1 MKKNKNKTPMVLGL
15 ICSVLFFAGAIPFA
29 ILGVV
34 NQDYFF
40 FIPVG
45 FCVPFG
51 VLFTILSVK
60 SLKSKGACT
69 ALIVFGAIFC
79 LYLFGILLLIAGI
92 KGRKQLKAEEL
103 ERAKTADITM
113 DINAAG
119 EVAPVIPESA
129 GVAVTETVHSGI
141 SVKGKKG
148 IMISLIVS
156 YVLLFS
162 AGLFLAVAPLVS
174 QAFGDDLET
183 RAVVISVGLM
193 WLALVPSLGFY
204 FATISPFRIGKR
216 KKILIF
222 VLSAILLVATTV
234 VFFIITNTVELE
246 GNPVNSYYDDEDAW
260 FIPLSMIFGALGT
273 ICCYALTALKINP
286 AKVSRLKGLITA
298 KEKYPD
304 AFILISTVLLTW
316 LVAFVAF
323 VFAIICI
330 GLFVLLA
337 IVYFLSVLRLGYGS
351 GSSGDDM
358 RAYTFTN
365 DMGCSQTVYS
375 SDGVNFYDSNGAF
388 VGKSDDG
395 GNNIYK

>member
-1 MKKNKNKTPMVLGL
+1 MTKKKTSMVLGL
-15 ICSVLFFAGAIPFA
+15 VCSVLFFAGAIPFA
-29 ILGVV
+29 ILGIV
-34 NQDYFF
+34 NEDYFF
-40 FIPVG
+40 FISMG
-45 FCVPFG
+45 LCVLFG
-51 VLFTILSVK
+51 VLFTVLSVK

-79 LYLFGILLLIAGI
+79 LYIFGILLLLAGI
-92 KGRKQLKAEEL
+92 KGREQLKAEEL
-103 ERAKTADITM
+103 ERAKNTDMTM
-113 DINAAG
+113 DINGA
-119 EVAPVIPESA
+119 EEDAPVIPESA
-129 GVAVTETVHSGI
+129 CVAVTETVQPQI
-141 SVKGKKG
+141 SAKAKKG

-156 YVLLFS
+156 YVLLLL
-162 AGLFLAVAPLVS
+162 AGVLLAAVPQISKAL
-174 QAFGDDLET
+174 GDDLET
-183 RAVVISVGLM
+183 RATVMSVGLM
-193 WLALVPSLGFY
+193 WIALVPSLGFY
-204 FATISPFRIGKR
+204 FATVSPFDISKR
-216 KKILIF
+216 KKIVIF
-222 VLSAILLVATTV
+222 VLSAILLVATTA
-234 VFFIITNTVELE
+234 VFFVITNTVELE
-246 GNPVNSYYDDEDAW
+246 GNPINSYYDNEDTW
-260 FIPLSMIFGALGT
+260 FIPLSMVFGALGT

-286 AKVSRLKGLITA
+286 AKVPRLKRLITV

-358 RAYTFTN
+358 QAYTFTN

-375 SDGVNFYDSNGAF
+375 SDGVNFYDSNGAL

>member
-1 MKKNKNKTPMVLGL
+1 MTKKKTSMVLGL
-15 ICSVLFFAGAIPFA
+15 VCSVLFFAGAIPFA
-29 ILGVV
+29 ILGIV
-34 NQDYFF
+34 NEDYFF
-40 FIPVG
+40 FISMG
-45 FCVPFG
+45 LCVLFG
-51 VLFTILSVK
+51 VLFTVLSVK

-79 LYLFGILLLIAGI
+79 LYIFGILLLLAGI
-92 KGRKQLKAEEL
+92 KGREQLKAEEL
-103 ERAKTADITM
+103 ERAKNTDMTM
-113 DINAAG
+113 DINGA
-119 EVAPVIPESA
+119 EEDAPVIPESA
-129 GVAVTETVHSGI
+129 CVAVTETVQPQI
-141 SVKGKKG
+141 SAKAKKG

-156 YVLLFS
+156 YVLLLL
-162 AGLFLAVAPLVS
+162 AGVLLAAVPQISKAL
-174 QAFGDDLET
+174 GDDLET
-183 RAVVISVGLM
+183 RATVMSVGLM
-193 WLALVPSLGFY
+193 WIALVPSLGFY

-358 RAYTFTN
+358 QAYTFTN

>member
-1 MKKNKNKTPMVLGL
+1 MVLGL
-15 ICSVLFFAGAIPFA
+15 VCSVLFFAGAIPFA
-29 ILGVV
+29 ILGIV
-34 NQDYFF
+34 NEDYFF
-40 FIPVG
+40 FISMG
-45 FCVPFG
+45 LCVLFG
-51 VLFTILSVK
+51 VLFTVLSVK

-79 LYLFGILLLIAGI
+79 LYIFGILLLLAGI
-92 KGRKQLKAEEL
+92 KGREQLKAEEL
-103 ERAKTADITM
+103 ERAKNTDMTM
-113 DINAAG
+113 DINGA
-119 EVAPVIPESA
+119 EEDAPVIPESA
-129 GVAVTETVHSGI
+129 CVAVTETVQPQI
-141 SVKGKKG
+141 SAKAKKG

-156 YVLLFS
+156 YVLLLL
-162 AGLFLAVAPLVS
+162 AGVLLAAVPQISKVL
-174 QAFGDDLET
+174 GDDLET
-183 RAVVISVGLM
+183 RATVMSVGLM

-204 FATISPFRIGKR
+204 FATVSPFDISKR
-216 KKILIF
+216 KKIVIF
-222 VLSAILLVATTV
+222 VLSAILLVATTA
-234 VFFIITNTVELE
+234 VFFVITNTVELE
-246 GNPVNSYYDDEDAW
+246 GNPINSYYDNEDTW
-260 FIPLSMIFGALGT
+260 FIPLSMVFGALGT
-273 ICCYALTALKINP
+273 VCCYALTALKINP